1 MNPLLS
7 LICNGGV
14 PRRAIGHNYRVQ
26 EAERPE
32 DVHGLPPAPWWQFFF
47 TLNQPKNI
55 KKYFHF
61 LFTCLNML
69 VRTKEKK
76 MGKRKFYYNEKA
88 YENGLDL
95 SISVQFIY
103 GGDCIMNILS
113 CTVSD
118 GTKATDYGMVAGET
132 TLEEV
137 VREFLGQ

>member
-1 MNPLLS
+1 M
-7 LICNGGV
+7 
-14 PRRAIGHNYRVQ
+14 
-26 EAERPE
+26 
-32 DVHGLPPAPWWQFFF
+32 
-47 TLNQPKNI
+47 
-55 KKYFHF
+55 
-61 LFTCLNML
+61 
-69 VRTKEKK
+69 
-76 MGKRKFYYNEKA
+76 KRSKFYYNEKA
-88 YENGLDL
+88 YKNGLDL